1 MPLLVV
7 NAWLVVVTYTSIT
20 LTERSHTTNSNEW
33 DWLRGALATVD
44 LGAADPQLVAPPR
57 TRAISCPPTP
67 VSLLLYI
74 YILLYIC
81 MYIPYTYVQI
91 CIRKYK
97 IYTYVYCIYICTL
110 VYKNIHMYTKLM
122 YVRTKTIKN
131 TLIQTLYTRIC
142 MCTYTKFY
150 KYVLKKAKILK
161 RYGKTKQKKK
171 QKKRKRKLQKKYG
184 KKKQKKQK
192 RYRERRE
199 KKESAKKEKKKP
211 RRPPPSSPH
220 ATSVQ
225 SRAGGRA
232 RPVAK

>member
-1 MPLLVV
+1 
-7 NAWLVVVTYTSIT
+7 
-20 LTERSHTTNSNEW
+20 
-33 DWLRGALATVD
+33 
-44 LGAADPQLVAPPR
+44 
-57 TRAISCPPTP
+57 
-67 VSLLLYI
+67 
-74 YILLYIC
+74 
-81 MYIPYTYVQI
+81 MYIVYT
-91 CIRKYK
+91 
-97 IYTYVYCIYICTL
+97 IYMRTSM
-110 VYKNIHMYTKLM
+110 YKNIHI
-122 YVRTKTIKN
+122 YVKFVFVHIKSLKN

>member
-131 TLIQTLYTRIC
+131 TLIQTLYTCKQSLCNYIC
-142 MCTYTKFY
+142 IKNQNINVY
-150 KYVLKKAKILK
+150 KYCIHVYKLCMHIRIQSLLKYILK
-161 RYGKTKQKKK
+161 N
-171 QKKRKRKLQKKYG
+171 
-184 KKKQKKQK
+184 
-192 RYRERRE
+192 
-199 KKESAKKEKKKP
+199 
-211 RRPPPSSPH
+211 
-220 ATSVQ
+220 
-225 SRAGGRA
+225 
-232 RPVAK
+232 